1 MKQTAWLRLTIA
13 VGLALVLVA
22 GFISITLASP
32 AKPQSTIT
40 MGRSPSPPQSVSR
53 GMTEVITWTVTSDSP
68 PEKVVY
74 ELFDPNNV
82 LIDTQEYLG
91 AAGLSVTR
99 PFLVPASPVEGPYW
113 AHVYYYS
120 LGSGF
125 EARAA
130 VKFLVAER
138 GNLHVYKFTDINGD
152 GLQQAGEGPL
162 QGVLVRMRNPYGDV
176 VGKYTGADG
185 WIIWDGIAIGDY
197 QLTETVP
204 PGYRATLP
212 VSQPATVNID
222 ATTYVTFAN
231 QQLGNLRVFKYE
243 DSDGDG
249 QRDAGENPVQGI
261 TVTVRFPSGTTETKL
276 TAADGSTAWNA
287 IPVGSYRITETLPV
301 GWRAILPAA
310 VATAVNFN
318 TTTDVTFANQRLGN
332 LRVFKYED
340 SDGDGQR
347 DAGENPVQ
355 GITVTVRFPSGTT
368 ETKLTAAD
376 GYTAW
381 NAIPVG
387 SYRITETLPA
397 GWRAILPAAVATA
410 VNFNTTTDVTFANQR
425 LGNLRVFKY
434 EDSDGDGQ
442 RDAGENPVQG
452 ITVTVRF
459 PSGTTETKLTA
470 ADGSTAW
477 NAIPVGSYRIT
488 ETLPAGWRAILPAAV
503 SHGGQLQHHDRCDL
517 RQPAARQPARLQ
529 VRGQRRGRPAG
540 RRGEPVQGI
549 TVTVRF
555 PSGATETKLTAADGY
570 TAWNAIPVG
579 SYRITETLPVGW
591 RAILPAAVATAVN
604 FNTTTDVTFANQRL
618 GNLRVFKYEDIDGDG
633 QRDAGEDRCR
643 ASP

>member
-1 MKQTAWLRLTIA
+1 MKQTVWLRLVVA
-13 VGLALVLVA
+13 VGLALVLAAV
-22 GFISITLASP
+22 FLSITLASP
-32 AKPQSTIT
+32 TQPQSTIT

-91 AAGLSVTR
+91 TAGLSVTR

-243 DSDGDG
+243 DIDGDG

-261 TVTVRFPSGTTETKL
+261 TVTVRFPSGATETKL
-276 TAADGSTAWNA
+276 TA
-287 IPVGSYRITETLPV
+287 V
-301 GWRAILPAA
+301 
-310 VATAVNFN
+310 
-318 TTTDVTFANQRLGN
+318 
-332 LRVFKYED
+332 
-340 SDGDGQR
+340 
-347 DAGENPVQ
+347 
-355 GITVTVRFPSGTT
+355 
-368 ETKLTAAD
+368 D

-397 GWRAILPAAVATA
+397 GWRAILPAAVVAG
-410 VNFNTTTDVTFANQR
+410 VNFNA
-425 LGNLRVFKY
+425 
-434 EDSDGDGQ
+434 
-442 RDAGENPVQG
+442 
-452 ITVTVRF
+452 
-459 PSGTTETKLTA
+459 
-470 ADGSTAW
+470 
-477 NAIPVGSYRIT
+477 
-488 ETLPAGWRAILPAAV
+488 
-503 SHGGQLQHHDRCDL
+503 
-517 RQPAARQPARLQ
+517 
-529 VRGQRRGRPAG
+529 
-540 RRGEPVQGI
+540 
-549 TVTVRF
+549 
-555 PSGATETKLTAADGY
+555 
-570 TAWNAIPVG
+570 
-579 SYRITETLPVGW
+579 
-591 RAILPAAVATAVN
+591 
-604 FNTTTDVTFANQRL
+604 TTDVTFANQRL

-633 QRDAGEDRCR
+633 QRDAGENPVQGIAVTARFPSGATETKLTAVDGYTAWNAIPVGSYRITETLPAGWRAILPAAVVTAVNFNATTDVTFANQRLGSLHSFVYEDVNGNGQRDAGENPVPNIQVTLHFPDSATDPRLSDGTGDIYWNTIPVGPYQAIVTVPGGWRATLPTSMSAEVIFNATAEVIFAIQRLGNLRIFKYEDIDGDGQRDAGEGPVQGITVTVRFPSGMTEAKLTAADGYISWNAIPVGSYRVTETLTAAGGRSCPRPCR
-643 ASP
+643 LKYCSTPRRM